1 MQTTVYLNE
10 LFGCAG
16 RTAVVTGASSGLGAA
31 MARTLAQAGA
41 NVLAVAR
48 RRHKLEALAAE
59 TKPMEGRVEP
69 CTADLQS
76 PEDIAHIADEVTRIF
91 GSCDVLV
98 SNAGTGIR
106 KPLNI
111 MEENDFSE
119 SLHLNTTAQ
128 WQLSKALFSL
138 LKSSGSGRIINVA
151 SVYGLGASV
160 MHGLGAYTTSKHAL
174 VGLTKSQAVE
184 WARHGITANALAP
197 GYFPTELTES
207 ALADEKLSE
216 RLRSFTPQNRFG
228 DPSELA
234 TALLF
239 LASKASP
246 YVTGVVL
253 PIDGGWTAW

>member
-1 MQTTVYLNE
+1 MKTTVYLNE

-48 RRHKLEALAAE
+48 RRHKLEAIAAE

-106 KPLNI
+106 EPLNR
-111 MEENDFSE
+111 MEESDFSE
-119 SLHLNTTAQ
+119 SLNLNTTAQ

-239 LASKASP
+239 LASKANP

>member
-1 MQTTVYLNE
+1 
-10 LFGCAG
+10 
-16 RTAVVTGASSGLGAA
+16 
-31 MARTLAQAGA
+31 
-41 NVLAVAR
+41 
-48 RRHKLEALAAE
+48 
-59 TKPMEGRVEP
+59 MEGRVEP

-106 KPLNI
+106 EPLNR
-111 MEENDFSE
+111 MKESDFSE

-138 LKSSGSGRIINVA
+138 LKSSGSGRIINVD

-207 ALADEKLSE
+207 ALADERLSE
-216 RLRSFTPQNRFG
+216 RLRSFTP
-228 DPSELA
+228 
-234 TALLF
+234 
-239 LASKASP
+239 
-246 YVTGVVL
+246 
-253 PIDGGWTAW
+253 

>member
-1 MQTTVYLNE
+1 
-10 LFGCAG
+10 
-16 RTAVVTGASSGLGAA
+16 
-31 MARTLAQAGA
+31 
-41 NVLAVAR
+41 
-48 RRHKLEALAAE
+48 
-59 TKPMEGRVEP
+59 
-69 CTADLQS
+69 
-76 PEDIAHIADEVTRIF
+76 
-91 GSCDVLV
+91 
-98 SNAGTGIR
+98 
-106 KPLNI
+106 

-207 ALADEKLSE
+207 ALADERLSE
-216 RLRSFTPQNRFG
+216 RLRYFTPQDRFG

-239 LASKASP
+239 LASKGKPLRNRGSSTHRRGLDRLVSAP
-246 YVTGVVL
+246 AGM
-253 PIDGGWTAW
+253 

>member
-1 MQTTVYLNE
+1 MQTTENLNK

-16 RTAVVTGASSGLGAA
+16 RTAVVTGASSGLGAC
-31 MARTLAQAGA
+31 MASALAQAGA
-41 NVLAVAR
+41 DVLAVAR
-48 RRHKLEALAAE
+48 RRDRLEALPEE
-59 TKPMEGRVEP
+59 TKSMEGRVEP

-76 PEDIAHIADEVTRIF
+76 TEDIAHIAEEVARIF
-91 GSCDVLV
+91 GGCDVLV
-98 SNAGTGIR
+98 SNAGSGIR
-106 KPLNI
+106 APLNR
-111 MEENDFSE
+111 MEESDFSNA
-119 SLHLNTTAQ
+119 LHLNTTAQ
-128 WQLSKALFSL
+128 WQLSKALFPL

-207 ALADEKLSE
+207 ALADKELSA
-216 RLRSFTPQNRFG
+216 RLRSFTPQDRFG

>member
-1 MQTTVYLNE
+1 MKTTVYLNE

-31 MARTLAQAGA
+31 MASTLARAGA

-48 RRHKLEALAAE
+48 RRHRLEALAKE

-76 PEDIAHIADEVTRIF
+76 PEDITHIADEVARIF

-98 SNAGTGIR
+98 SNAGSGTR
-106 KPLNI
+106 EPLNR
-111 MEENDFSE
+111 MKERNFSE

-128 WQLSKALFSL
+128 WQLSKALFPL

-184 WARHGITANALAP
+184 WAHHGITANALAP

-216 RLRSFTPQNRFG
+216 RLRSFTPQDRFG